1 MNVLVMEDE
10 KMELKSKL
18 KVVMAEKEITNRELA
33 RITGLHEN
41 YISDLRNRRKEPG
54 IYNALRVANALNVDV
69 EDIWYIKK

>member
-1 MNVLVMEDE
+1 
-10 KMELKSKL
+10 MELKSKL
-18 KVVMAEKEITNRELA
+18 KVVMAEKDITNRELA

-54 IYNALRVANALNVDV
+54 IYNALRVANALNVSV

>member
-1 MNVLVMEDE
+1 M
-10 KMELKSKL
+10 KLKSRL

-54 IYNALRVANALNVDV
+54 IYNALRVANALNVSV
-69 EDIWYIKK
+69 EDIWHIKK

>member
-1 MNVLVMEDE
+1 
-10 KMELKSKL
+10 MELKSRL

-33 RITGLHEN
+33 RNAKLHEN